1 MNIWL
6 YSLLTNNIN
15 FYDRKWKWLKKYYR
29 DKTRFSFVYVFYILT
44 HFLSLVSCTLRQSDK
59 GIEFLPQ
66 TFERF
71 EIPKSMQPD
80 VVSIWYFKLWISLE
94 FCLKHESC
102 TPSGCKDI
110 GIWKFALLTK
120 LSFFQDFCF
129 LVLSS
134 TYSGY
139 LKSTLLSK
147 QIKISP
153 PLSPPPLP
161 QSHLSSFFP
170 PGEYRSPYRCWK
182 GK

>member
-129 LVLSS
+129 LVVQRIQGILNQHFCQNR
-134 TYSGY
+134 
-139 LKSTLLSK
+139 LKSLL
-147 QIKISP
+147 
-153 PLSPPPLP
+153 LYPLP
-161 QSHLSSFFP
+161 LAPIPPFLFFP
-170 PGEYRSPYRCWK
+170 PWGI
-182 GK
+182 

>member
-1 MNIWL
+1 MKMVEEILSWQNPVFFRLCIL
-6 YSLLTNNIN
+6 HTDA
-15 FYDRKWKWLKKYYR
+15 FPV
-29 DKTRFSFVYVFYILT
+29 FSFMYFASVRQRNWVFATNI
-44 HFLSLVSCTLRQSDK
+44 
-59 GIEFLPQ
+59 
-66 TFERF
+66 RF

-161 QSHLSSFFP
+161 QSHLSSFLP